1 MVINMRKRNL
11 LSFLAVFGL
20 VFSIS
25 SCKKE
30 DTSSSEILKQLS
42 FKYDNS
48 TYEASFNGV
57 KSDYVDT
64 FLNVEIPEK
73 IKRNGIEYNVTSINK
88 QAFANNT
95 KVQSVKIPNSVISIE
110 EEAFF
115 KCSELRNIEFG
126 NNVQSIGAYAFSQCK
141 ALVNVTLPESLKA
154 LPLGIFYQCTNL
166 YSIELPQSITSI
178 SEKAFYGDNQLVYFT
193 AKKINKIGEKA
204 FEGCT
209 SFKYVYYT
217 DDEFSL
223 EPDGDNN
230 KYYDSAEV
238 KFNTDISKNNLLNKY
253 YFAFSPINNTC
264 DISGLKDSSI
274 KEINDLP
281 EKITYLGKEFVLDG
295 IYKNAFTNTKLESI
309 TLPETITF
317 IGNYAFSNTSIKTL
331 DLSNVL
337 TISQYAFSNCTKLEN
352 ITLCDQMST
361 LMNYAFENCTSL
373 KNVVLPKN
381 LISIKKG
388 LFAGCTNL
396 ECVTIKENVKNI
408 DGDVFKDCNK
418 LTKINYTKDQESWNS
433 IIKDNTV
440 IEKIA
445 NVEFNYNYE
454 LNK

>member
-1 MVINMRKRNL
+1 MRKRNL
-11 LSFLAVFGL
+11 LSLLVVFGL
-20 VFSIS
+20 VFGIS

-30 DTSSSEILKQLS
+30 DTSSSEILKKLS

-48 TYEASFNGV
+48 THEAAFNGI
-57 KSDYVDT
+57 KTDSIDTYV
-64 FLNVEIPEK
+64 NVEIPEK
-73 IKRNGIEYNVTSINK
+73 IKRNGVEYNVTSISK
-88 QAFANNT
+88 QALANNT
-95 KVQSVKIPNSVISIE
+95 KIQSIKIPNSITSID

-115 KCSELRNIEFG
+115 KCSELRNVEFG
-126 NNVQSIGAYAFSQCK
+126 NNIQSIGAFAFSQCK
-141 ALVNVTLPESLKA
+141 ALVNITLPESLKS

-193 AKKINKIGEKA
+193 AKKLNKIGDKA

-217 DDEFSL
+217 DNEFSL
-223 EPDGDNN
+223 DVLGDNN
-230 KYYDSAEV
+230 KYYENSTIQYNA
-238 KFNTDISKNNLLNKY
+238 DISKNNILKKY

-264 DISGLKDSSI
+264 DISGLKDSNI

-295 IYKNAFTNTKLESI
+295 IYKNAFTNTQLESI

-317 IGNYAFSNTSIKTL
+317 VGNYAFSNTYVKTI

-337 TISQYAFSNCTKLEN
+337 TISQYAFSNCSKLEN
-352 ITLCDQMST
+352 VTLCDQMST

-373 KNVVLPKN
+373 KNVTLPKN

-396 ECVTIKENVKNI
+396 ESVVIKDSVKNI
-408 DGDVFKDCNK
+408 DADVFKDCTK
-418 LTKINYTKDQESWNS
+418 LKTINYTKDQESWNS
-433 IIKDNTV
+433 IVKDNTV
-440 IEKIA
+440 LEEIS
-445 NVEFNYNYE
+445 NVDFNYNFK
-454 LNK
+454 LD